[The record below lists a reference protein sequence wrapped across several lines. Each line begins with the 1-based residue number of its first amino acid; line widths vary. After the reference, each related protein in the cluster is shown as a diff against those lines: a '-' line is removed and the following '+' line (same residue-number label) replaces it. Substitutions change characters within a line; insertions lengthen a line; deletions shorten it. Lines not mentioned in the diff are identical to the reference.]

1 MDDHTRFM
9 NMADAAQ
16 KAFEFVK
23 GRRREDLDSDPMFQ
37 FALARAIQ
45 IIVENTLGISEE
57 FQKQHPGIPWKEII
71 AAKNHVLHISP
82 SVLWDTA
89 TLEIPAL
96 LEQFLQI
103 NDSKDNTEP
112 GIDRMGKDTESM
124 DLKETARAIFA
135 VAVRAADPY
144 EGIRRFVKI
153 EGDDI
158 VIDGERY
165 PSDRYD
171 KVVVVGGGKASARM
185 GQALEEALGE
195 RIAAGWINTKYDHAL
210 PLRQITM
217 QECGHPVPDQQG
229 IEGSRKIV
237 ELLHAADER
246 TLVICLLSGG
256 GSALMPAPAEGIT
269 LEEKQ
274 EVTKLLLSAGA
285 NIEEINAVRKHL
297 SLLKGGGMARLAAP
311 ARLHVLILSDV
322 IGDRLDTIASGPAVA
337 DRTTFRDCIDICT
350 RYHILEKL
358 PPAARNR
365 LLNGARGGVPET
377 AKEGDAFL
385 SFARNTIVGNNRM
398 SVEAA
403 RNAALTRGYHTLVL
417 STVIEGEAR
426 EVGTVYAAL
435 ASEIEST
442 GNPIPIPAC
451 VIGGG
456 EPTVTIRGK
465 GKGGRNQ
472 EMAAKVA
479 ERITGMEN
487 AAFLS
492 GGTDGTD
499 GPTDAAGGVVD
510 GTTYAAGKEKRL
522 DIHAALADNDSYHYL
537 KAVDGLLVT
546 GPTGTNV
553 MDIHILLVGK
563 PG

>member
-1 MDDHTRFM
+1 
-9 NMADAAQ
+9 
-16 KAFEFVK
+16 
-23 GRRREDLDSDPMFQ
+23 
-37 FALARAIQ
+37 
-45 IIVENTLGISEE
+45 
-57 FQKQHPGIPWKEII
+57 
-71 AAKNHVLHISP
+71 
-82 SVLWDTA
+82 
-89 TLEIPAL
+89 
-96 LEQFLQI
+96 
-103 NDSKDNTEP
+103 
-112 GIDRMGKDTESM
+112 M
-124 DLKETARAIFA
+124 DLKETARAIFIES
-135 VAVRAADPY
+135 VRAADPY
-144 EGIRRFVKI
+144 GGIKRFVKM

-165 PSDRYD
+165 PSGQYN

-185 GQALEEALGE
+185 GQALEEVLGD
-195 RIAAGWINTKYDHAL
+195 RIEAGWINTKYDHVV
-210 PLRQITM
+210 PLRKITL
-217 QECGHPVPDQQG
+217 QECGHPVPDAQG

-237 ELLHAADER
+237 ELLRAADER

-285 NIEEINAVRKHL
+285 DIEEINAVRKHL
-297 SLLKGGGMARLAAP
+297 SLLKGGGMAQLAAP

-337 DRTTFRDCIDICT
+337 DRTTFPECIEICA

-365 LLNGARGGVPET
+365 LLEGVRGKVPET
-377 AKEGDAFL
+377 AKEGDPYLA
-385 SFARNTIVGNNRM
+385 FARNTLVGNNRM

-403 RNAALTRGYHTLVL
+403 RVMAVRQGFHTLIL

-435 ASEIEST
+435 ASEIESS
-442 GNPIPIPAC
+442 GNPIPMPAC
-451 VIGGG
+451 IIGGG

-465 GKGGRNQ
+465 GKGGRNL
-472 EMAAKVA
+472 EMAVKVA
-479 ERITGMEN
+479 EHIAGMEDTV
-487 AAFLS
+487 FLS

-499 GPTDAAGGVVD
+499 GPTDAAGGIVD
-510 GTTYAAGKEKRL
+510 GMTFAIGKKNGL
-522 DIHAALADNDSYHYL
+522 DVHATLADNDSYHYV
-537 KAVDGLLVT
+537 KAVDGLVLT